1 MSNEAPSPPTILV
14 VDDNP
19 ATLYST
25 CRILRAAGFRIVE
38 AVTGQEA
45 VNRSSGVHLVVLDVN
60 LPDFDGF
67 EVCRRLRANPHTARV
82 PVVHLSATFVKD
94 VDKVHGLGAGADGY
108 LTHPAEPPAPVAT
121 ATPFPPARQAE
132 DAMRQSEAKFKA
144 VFDEA
149 LHGIALVSS
158 DMVFLDVNP
167 ALCRILG
174 RGCEEIVGKHG
185 SAFMPAGTED
195 EGRAIA
201 RAL

>member
-1 MSNEAPSPPTILV
+1 MSIEAPPPPTILV

-94 VDKVHGLGAGADGY
+94 VDKVHGLEAGADGY
-108 LTHPAEPPAPVAT
+108 LTHPVEPPVLVAT
-121 ATPFPPARQAE
+121 VNAFLRARQAE

-144 VFDEA
+144 VFDQA

-158 DMVFLDVNP
+158 DLIYLEVNP
-167 ALCRILG
+167 AMCRILG
-174 RGCEEIVGKHG
+174 RPREEIVGKHG
-185 SAFMPAGTED
+185 SAFMPAGTE
-195 EGRAIA
+195 EEVR
-201 RAL
+201 L